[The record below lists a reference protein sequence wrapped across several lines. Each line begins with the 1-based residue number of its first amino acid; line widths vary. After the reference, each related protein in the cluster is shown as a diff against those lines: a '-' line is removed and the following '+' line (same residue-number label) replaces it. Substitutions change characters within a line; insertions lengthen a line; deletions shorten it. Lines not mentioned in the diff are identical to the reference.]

1 MHLSKFYLNMVNRR
15 QDYLPYLFYKD
26 VSDFPGLF
34 VEKYFFNSFSGDK
47 ISGFCYCY
55 KNPQKI
61 IVFTHGMG
69 AGHKAYLNEIEL
81 FCKKGYK
88 VYTFDIKG
96 CGESVGNS
104 IGSLYEL
111 SLIHI

>member
-1 MHLSKFYLNMVNRR
+1 MVNRR
-15 QDYLPYLFYKD
+15 QDIYHILFYKD

-55 KNPQKI
+55 KNPKKI

-104 IGSLYEL
+104 IGSLYE
-111 SLIHI
+111 SLADLDAFFKIL